1 MEIPSPNYRNAM
13 SELPLCNTLK
23 RFTTIALILYLLF
36 LAPLIVFA
44 FFHTYNIIFTL
55 FLSLISIVG
64 MGINLRNACMRS
76 RGHDY
81 MRRCLTLYILLT
93 LLFGIGLFVM
103 PLLVWSD
110 LRNDAARAD

>member
-1 MEIPSPNYRNAM
+1 MR
-13 SELPLCNTLK
+13 ELPLHEILK
-23 RFTTIALILYLLF
+23 RFTTATLVLYLLF
-36 LAPLIVFA
+36 FAPLLALA
-44 FFHTYNIIFTL
+44 FFHVYNITFTL
-55 FLSLISIVG
+55 FLLLIAIGG

-81 MRRCLTLYILLT
+81 TRRCLTLYVLLT

>member
-1 MEIPSPNYRNAM
+1 M
-13 SELPLCNTLK
+13 SELTRHEIIK
-23 RFTTIALILYLLF
+23 RFNAVSLVLYILLF
-36 LAPLIVFA
+36 APLLVLAI
-44 FFHTYNIIFTL
+44 FHVYNIIFTL
-55 FLSLISIVG
+55 FLSLIAIVG
-64 MGINLRNACMRS
+64 MGINLRNACIRS

-110 LRNDAARAD
+110 LRNDTARAD